1 MRRVGV
7 GTGPVEA
14 RDVRP
19 IYDQVEKVHCGELE
33 GGQLL
38 TGGCWREM
46 ERSGKDCGGGR
57 YCEYATE

>member
-1 MRRVGV
+1 M

-19 IYDQVEKVHCGELE
+19 AYDHLGKVQGGELE

-38 TGGCWREM
+38 TGDGWKEL
-46 ERSGKDCGGGR
+46 GKVW
-57 YCEYATE
+57 EWSLEW